1 MILSRAET
9 NKFESNLVRVW
20 KDSEGAPPSGN
31 NLLNIEP
38 NQECKRDIAHKP
50 SGIDTDQLKHFFL
63 VRMVYE
69 DKAVEEA
76 KKIIQADKD
85 DEVVVDELDNRPF
98 PFSHKF
104 EESGHTDRGV
114 LVLVLV
120 DVLGIDIFLINSH
133 VGTFL

>member
-1 MILSRAET
+1 MLHHLVTTWRRKDEENNSKCTET
-9 NKFESNLVRVW
+9 
-20 KDSEGAPPSGN
+20 

-38 NQECKRDIAHKP
+38 NEECKRDIAHEP
-50 SGIDTDQLKHFFL
+50 SSIDADQLKHFFL
-63 VRMVYE
+63 VRIVHE

-85 DEVVVDELDNRPF
+85 DKVVVDKLDNGPF

-104 EESGHTDRGV
+104 EESGHTNRSV